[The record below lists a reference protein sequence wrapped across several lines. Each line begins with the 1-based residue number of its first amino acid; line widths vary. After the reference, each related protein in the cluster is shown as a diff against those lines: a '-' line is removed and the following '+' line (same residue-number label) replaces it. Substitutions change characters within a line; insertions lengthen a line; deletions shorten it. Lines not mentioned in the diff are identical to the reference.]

1 MLFVLFLTAF
11 NLFLG
16 FSIIF
21 PIFPEF
27 VEELKGKPIDIG
39 ILVSIQPL
47 MQLIFS
53 PIWGKLSDKYGRK
66 FFIFIGMFGYAISFY
81 LTAIA
86 NSIEFLFFARILGGI
101 ISSAAIPS
109 ILAYASD
116 ISNNEKRNIA
126 LGIVGGGFGLGIVL
140 GPFIGGTIGHIDIRL
155 AFIFSFFVFLINSL
169 LVLILL
175 KEKKVIKGGF
185 AEKRRIR
192 VLNGYAIFSSI
203 IYFLII
209 LSATAMQVILGIL
222 LNYKFH
228 MDILSIGLIIGIG
241 GLFGALSQLT
251 IGYIIKFF
259 SEKFLIVFSIFLLG
273 IISIIMGFINNPI
286 LFYILMPIYGF
297 SFGLSQPNLT
307 ARVSKKIPNEH
318 QGEFMGIFQAF
329 GSLGR
334 FLGPIVFA
342 YLYGINPSLPYVL
355 SGIIL
360 IMVAMLSF
368 KWI

>member
-1 MLFVLFLTAF
+1 MLFILFLTAF

-27 VEELKGKPIDIG
+27 VEELRGKPIDIG

-66 FFIFIGMFGYAISFY
+66 SFIFIGMFGYAISFY

-86 NSIEFLFFARILGGI
+86 NSIEFLFFARVLGGI

-116 ISNNEKRNIA
+116 ISNNERRNIA

-140 GPFIGGTIGHIDIRL
+140 GPFLGGIIGHIDIRL
-155 AFIFSFFVFLINSL
+155 AFMLSFFIFLGNSI

-175 KEKKVIKGGF
+175 KEEKLKIVKVKKAKI
-185 AEKRRIR
+185 
-192 VLNGYAIFSSI
+192 LNGYAIFSSI
-203 IYFLII
+203 VYFLII

-241 GLFGALSQLT
+241 GLFGAISQLT

-259 SEKFLIVFSIFLLG
+259 SEKFVIVFSIFLLG
-273 IISIIMGFINNPI
+273 IISILMGFINNPN

-307 ARVSKKIPNEH
+307 ARASKKIPNEY

-360 IMVAMLSF
+360 IMVATLTLR
-368 KWI
+368 WI